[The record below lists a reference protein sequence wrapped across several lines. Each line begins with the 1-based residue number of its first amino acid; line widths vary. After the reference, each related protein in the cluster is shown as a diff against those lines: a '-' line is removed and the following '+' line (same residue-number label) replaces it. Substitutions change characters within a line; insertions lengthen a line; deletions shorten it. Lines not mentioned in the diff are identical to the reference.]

1 MNYPSTHLV
10 LVVPRPAPRIPIGRS
25 RHEEG
30 NERLTI
36 EDVRN
41 DAAKKEDRLGVG
53 LAGDGKDGKLG
64 RNQLNGR
71 APIFNTT
78 IAVGFP

>member
-1 MNYPSTHLV
+1 
-10 LVVPRPAPRIPIGRS
+10 
-25 RHEEG
+25 
-30 NERLTI
+30 
-36 EDVRN
+36 VRN

-53 LAGDGKDGKLG
+53 LAGDGKDGKKLG

-78 IAVGFP
+78 ITVGFP